1 MRVGLLLS
9 LPGWLLETDMHDQ
22 EVVDAEG
29 LGRIIHRTGK
39 TIIQDRLRRPSSLP
53 PSILPPGTRK
63 PLWIVAD
70 VIQWLREHPDT
81 SLPGHRRARK
91 ARAAKA
97 VRHG

>member
-1 MRVGLLLS
+1 
-9 LPGWLLETDMHDQ
+9 MHDQ